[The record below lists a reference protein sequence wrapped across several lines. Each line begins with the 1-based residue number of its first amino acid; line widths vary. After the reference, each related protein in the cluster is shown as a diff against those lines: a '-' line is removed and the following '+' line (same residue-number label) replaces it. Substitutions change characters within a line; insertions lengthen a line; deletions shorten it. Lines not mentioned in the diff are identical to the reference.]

1 MGEAGRANHLRK
13 FIYLFNVLIT
23 CFDVL
28 VLFILFHPS
37 WFLTVIMQSTKPL
50 VWHISWM
57 EVLLK
62 CLNTFATRR
71 FLCAFSTMFPRSH
84 ALSLPED
91 ARLLSVQIRNHVP
104 EPLHWEST
112 FRCAVEAVRQVWGYR
127 GMFQYRASSVR
138 CDAYTIRRQLLTIG
152 AWLLDALCM
161 TIGTHL
167 LNFDTSE
174 TGLRNVYIWCIT
186 SESETRCLPLF
197 DVLLFPKNARTPPC
211 VLFKRHVPKRVGR

>member
-28 VLFILFHPS
+28 VLFILFLPS

-91 ARLLSVQIRNHVP
+91 ARLLSVQIRNIRNHVP

-138 CDAYTIRRQLLTIG
+138 CDAYTIRRQLLTSVPDFCNI
-152 AWLLDALCM
+152 
-161 TIGTHL
+161 L
-167 LNFDTSE
+167 LNSWHSVNDF
-174 TGLRNVYIWCIT
+174 
-186 SESETRCLPLF
+186 
-197 DVLLFPKNARTPPC
+197 
-211 VLFKRHVPKRVGR
+211 